1 MRTRTGNVITQS
13 GAGPD
18 PFAAVSYPTM
28 TIQEAFEALELRGHR
43 IDRDNPIAP
52 RHGKTFYKI
61 DGVPRSEEQILAYV
75 IHATPFE
82 T

>member
-1 MRTRTGNVITQS
+1 
-13 GAGPD
+13 
-18 PFAAVSYPTM
+18 M

-43 IDRDNPIAP
+43 IDRDNPIAT